1 MEEIT
6 YETGI
11 RKWIIA
17 ATVVLCTLLELIDTT
32 VVNVALNQLMGNLG
46 ATLSEVSWVVAAY
59 GIANIIVVPMSGW
72 FSVQFGR
79 RKYFTGSVILFTIAS
94 FLCGNSTNI
103 WELIF
108 FRFIQGIGGG
118 ALMATSQSILYETFP
133 PKERGLGQALFGMG
147 VILGPTFGPTLG
159 GYIIDNYDWP
169 VIFFV
174 NIPLGIVAA
183 LLSYTFIK
191 EIKYNVKKQA
201 FGDVDWLGMFLLI
214 LGIGSLQLVLEQ
226 GESNDWF
233 DSKLIVLG
241 TITAIVGVLGFIWR
255 ELTYEHPI
263 VNLRIM
269 KNPNTAFGTFL
280 TLVVGFGM
288 FAMVFTIP
296 VFAQGTLGYTA
307 LQTGKLFIP
316 GALLTGFTMPI
327 IGGLMSRGM
336 PPKYLSLLG
345 FVFTIIFLVW
355 MMQIVTPSTSDSDM
369 FYPLIFRGLGLGLC
383 MVPIMTY
390 SMAGLTG
397 ADIPQAAG
405 FTSMMR
411 QLGGALGVAV
421 VSAYLTK
428 RVQVHRGDLSNYIS
442 TGNPLA
448 TDRLM
453 AYTQNFKAK
462 GFSADIAQQKAYK
475 ILDMVMMKQAYL
487 LSFKDLFEFV
497 TVFFMVCL
505 PLILFMKSS
514 RTAGV
519 KPVTDAH

>member
-6 YETGI
+6 YETGYK
-11 RKWIIA
+11 KWIIA
-17 ATVVLCTLLELIDTT
+17 ITVVLCTLLELIDTT

-59 GIANIIVVPMSGW
+59 SIANIIVVPMSGW
-72 FSVQFGR
+72 FSIQFGR

-108 FRFIQGIGGG
+108 FRFVQGIGGG

-133 PKERGLGQALFGMG
+133 PNQRGIGQALFGMG

-169 VIFFV
+169 IIFYV
-174 NIPLGIVAA
+174 NIPLGIAA
-183 LLSYTFIK
+183 AFLSYTFIK

-201 FGDVDWLGMFLLI
+201 MSDVDWLGMFLLI

-226 GESNDWF
+226 GESKDWF
-233 DSKLIVLG
+233 DSDLITLG
-241 TITAIVGVLGFIWR
+241 VVAAIVGVVGFIWR
-255 ELTYEHPI
+255 ELTYEYPI

-280 TLVVGFGM
+280 TFIVGFGL

-307 LQTGKLFIP
+307 LQTGKLFMP
-316 GALLTGFTMPI
+316 GALLTGFSMPL
-327 IGGLMSRGM
+327 IGALISKGT
-336 PPKYLSLLG
+336 PPKYLSMAG
-345 FVFTIIFLVW
+345 FSFTIIFLLW
-355 MMQIVTPSTSDSDM
+355 MMQLVTPTTSDSDM
-369 FYPLIFRGLGLGLC
+369 FYPLMFRGLGLGLC
-383 MVPIMTY
+383 KIPIMTY
-390 SMAGLTG
+390 SMTGLSG
-397 ADIPQAAG
+397 AEIPQATG

-421 VSAYLTK
+421 VSSFLTN
-428 RVQVHRGDLSNYIS
+428 RVQIHRGDLAGYI
-442 TGNPLA
+442 TATNPLA
-448 TDRLM
+448 TERIM

-462 GFSADIAQQKAYK
+462 GFSPEIAQQKAYK
-475 ILDMVMMKQAYL
+475 IMDMVMMKQAFL
-487 LSFKDLFEFV
+487 LSFKDLFLFV
-497 TVFFMVCL
+497 SIFFILCL
-505 PLILFMKSS
+505 PLILFMKNSGS
-514 RTAGV
+514 TGA